1 MKTTRGFI
9 ATLSV
14 LVVLAL
20 AGCSNGA
27 PSSSDVEHALKSGM
41 AKAMSQASSVQGG
54 EAVSALMAK
63 VEIKSVKVLECN
75 KDASGTGF
83 DCKVE
88 TEVSTPFA
96 GDQKNT
102 RMLHMVKGSDG
113 WVITR

>member
-1 MKTTRGFI
+1 MQPMR
-9 ATLSV
+9 SV
-14 LVVLAL
+14 LLYLSLVLTLGLTA
-20 AGCSNGA
+20 CSGGA
-27 PSSSDVEHALKSGM
+27 PSSSDVEQALKAGM

-54 EAVSALMAK
+54 EAISALMAK
-63 VEIKSVKVLECN
+63 VEIKSVKVLDCN

-96 GDQKNT
+96 GAQKNT
-102 RMLHMVKGSDG
+102 RMLHLVKGNDG

>member
-9 ATLSV
+9 AALSV

-20 AGCSNGA
+20 AGCSSGA
-27 PSSSDVEHALKSGM
+27 PSSSDVEQALKSGM
-41 AKAMSQASSVQGG
+41 AKAMSQASSVDGG
-54 EAVSALMAK
+54 QAVSAMMAK

-102 RMLHMVKGSDG
+102 RMLHLVKGSDG
-113 WVITR
+113 WVIAR